1 MDHYKYL
8 DKEVILTAESL
19 LEQTAALSFKLG
31 RQLEKLM
38 ADSHPNTEY
47 GALQGAIIRES
58 IRLLKDAHA
67 SIKQLIDGDS

>member
-31 RQLEKLM
+31 RELEKLM
-38 ADSHPNTEY
+38 ADPHPNTEY
-47 GALQGAIIRES
+47 NARKNVAIREA
-58 IRLLKDAHA
+58 IRLTQDAHG
-67 SIKQLIDGDS
+67 SIKQLIDGE

>member
-1 MDHYKYL
+1 MDNYKYL

-38 ADSHPNTEY
+38 VDPHPSTEY
-47 GALQGAIIRES
+47 SARRNVAIRES
-58 IRLLKDAHA
+58 IRLLRDAHVN
-67 SIKQLIDGDS
+67 IKQLIDGE